1 MKFNQN
7 QAPLLEALVRFTKS
21 KRCGFHVPGHGGGKG
36 VPEELQSVIGRSVFT
51 VDVTELPGLDDLNQP
66 VGVIARSQEL
76 AAQAF
81 GADRSFFLV
90 NGSTQGL
97 QALILG
103 VGQPGGKIIVPRNCH
118 RSIIGGLIL
127 AGMDPVFT
135 SPVIVPG
142 FNFCCGVPVSEIQK
156 AVLENPD
163 VCAVLCVHPTYYG
176 VVGNI
181 RKTSEFVHTYGIPLI
196 ADEAHGSH
204 LYFHRNYPAGA
215 LVNGADAAVQSLH
228 KTGGSLTQS
237 SLLHLKGRLLDEN
250 RVLSSIRLTQTSS
263 PSYILMASLDAAR
276 RQLAVNGFDLLQ
288 ETLEAS
294 AILRDELSAIDK
306 IEVFGGDCLDG
317 DGIFD
322 YDPAR
327 IVIRVSGLGLDGF
340 KAASWLREHYG
351 IYVEMADPDNIVLVL
366 GLGVISKDCR
376 ELVQA
381 VKELSA
387 KESGRLMPE
396 VVIGMSHIPAARS
409 VVKLREA
416 WFSSS
421 RQVKLEQAAGEVS
434 AEWVA
439 VFPPGIPAL
448 IPGEEISSEMV
459 NYLVWIRDAGGCFQ
473 GSADAR
479 MNYLQVIKNPCNQ

>member
-1 MKFNQN
+1 MNLNQH
-7 QAPLLEALVRFTKS
+7 QAPLLETLISFTNS
-21 KRCGFHVPGHGGGKG
+21 KRCGFHVPGHGGGRG
-36 VPEELQSVIGRSVFT
+36 VPEELQLLIGRSVFT

-66 VGVIARSQEL
+66 VGAIARSQEL

-81 GADRSFFLV
+81 GANRSFFLV

-103 VGQPGGKIIVPRNCH
+103 LGHPGGKIVVPRNCH

-127 AGMDPVFT
+127 ADMDPVFT
-135 SPVIVPG
+135 SPSIVPG
-142 FNFCCGVPVSEIQK
+142 FNFSSGVPVREIQK

-176 VVGNI
+176 VVGNL
-181 RKTSEFVHTYGIPLI
+181 RKTSEFVHTAGIPLI

-204 LYFHRNYPAGA
+204 LYFHRNYPTGA

-237 SLLHLKGRLLDEN
+237 SLLHLKGRFLDEN
-250 RVLSSIRLTQTSS
+250 RVLSSIRLMQTSS

-288 ETLEAS
+288 ETLEVS
-294 AILRDELSAIDK
+294 AMLRDELSEIDS
-306 IEVFGGDCLDG
+306 IEVFGADCLDG

-340 KAASWLREHYG
+340 RAAAWLREHYG

-366 GLGVISKDCR
+366 GLGVVSKDCR
-376 ELVQA
+376 ELIRA
-381 VKELSA
+381 IKELSA
-387 KESGRLMPE
+387 KEGGRLTPG
-396 VVIGMSHIPAARS
+396 VVTGMSHIPAAKI

-421 RQVKLEQAAGEVS
+421 RQVKLEQAAGQVA

-439 VFPPGIPAL
+439 VYPPGIPAL
-448 IPGEEISSEMV
+448 IPGEEISSAMV
-459 NYLVWIRDAGGCFQ
+459 NYLVWLREAGGCFQ
-473 GSADAR
+473 GPADAR
-479 MNYLQVIKNPCNQ
+479 MNYLQVID